1 MRQAVIVAAVVVVC
15 AVVAPRPGA
24 AFKQVACPLVI
35 SELNRISRT
44 EDKMILAM
52 EKTARKLGT
61 SPIWI
66 ENCMRAYGRPI
77 PQNVTID
84 QDFRERLLERMEE
97 VDIAPED
104 MAPEERAEPDPIY
117 EERETGGFLKRKP
130 NEYIQK
136 RPVIP

>member
-1 MRQAVIVAAVVVVC
+1 
-15 AVVAPRPGA
+15 
-24 AFKQVACPLVI
+24 
-35 SELNRISRT
+35 
-44 EDKMILAM
+44 
-52 EKTARKLGT
+52 
-61 SPIWI
+61 
-66 ENCMRAYGRPI
+66 
-77 PQNVTID
+77 VTID